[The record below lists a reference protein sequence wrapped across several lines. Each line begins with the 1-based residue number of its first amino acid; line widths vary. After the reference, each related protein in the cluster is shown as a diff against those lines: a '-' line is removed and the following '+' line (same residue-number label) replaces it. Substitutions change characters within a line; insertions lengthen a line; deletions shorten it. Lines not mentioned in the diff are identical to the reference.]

1 MSAVSAPSDRRF
13 RRAHLKPGRRRRAWR
28 ALVRPV
34 LQYGVIGAVLAYG
47 LYRVSAVAAYAH
59 VLRIGR
65 IDVAGTQRLSKGEV
79 LAVLNGLNGESI
91 LWTDLD
97 AWRNRLLASP
107 WVRDAALRRSL
118 PSTVEVVISERQP
131 IGIGR
136 INGEMYLV
144 DSRGIVIDEYGPQY
158 ADLDLPIVDGLGAKA
173 KADSAAE
180 TTTDESRADLAAR
193 VIGALKVKPAVAKRL
208 SQVDVSDVHN
218 ASVILTGDAAV
229 IHIGEDQFLPRIESY
244 LELAAAVHERVADI
258 DYVDLRFDD
267 RIYVR
272 PAKAVSETAVKIAR
286 AEPFDSRSLAQ
297 GKRQSAFA
305 KASADKPAFAK
316 APALKRGRAGRQE
329 QKR

>member
-34 LQYGVIGAVLAYG
+34 LQYGVIGAVLAYS
-47 LYRVSAVAAYAH
+47 LYRVSAIAAYAH

-65 IDVAGTQRLSKGEV
+65 IDIAGTQRLSTGEV

-97 AWRNRLLASP
+97 VWRNRLLASP

-158 ADLDLPIVDGLGAKA
+158 ADLDLPIVDGLGAPA
-173 KADSAAE
+173 KADSAPE

-193 VIGALKVKPAVAKRL
+193 VIGALKVKPAVARRL

-218 ASVILTGDAAV
+218 ASVILTGDPAV

-244 LELAAAVHERVADI
+244 LELAAAVHEQVADI

-272 PAKAVSETAVKIAR
+272 PTKAAPIDARSPAQRKPEPAVKIAR
-286 AEPFDSRSLAQ
+286 AERPTALAN
-297 GKRQSAFA
+297 
-305 KASADKPAFAK
+305 
-316 APALKRGRAGRQE
+316 APAAKRGGAASRPRNSRAGRQE